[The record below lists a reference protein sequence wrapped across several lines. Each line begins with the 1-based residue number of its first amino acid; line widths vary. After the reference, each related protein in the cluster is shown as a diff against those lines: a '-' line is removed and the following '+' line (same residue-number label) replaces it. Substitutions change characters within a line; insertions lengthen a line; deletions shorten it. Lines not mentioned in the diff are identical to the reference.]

1 MLLLYKEGGESAVA
15 LYSRRGEC
23 CCSIKEMMKNM
34 PGKVWLSPP
43 PPHCV
48 LGKTCSRIIS
58 LARDLGSGTV
68 LYPANGCI
76 NRTQWSHGSILYT

>member
-34 PGKVWLSPP
+34 PGKAWLSPP
-43 PPHCV
+43 PPLIVCLVRPVPELYHWQEIWV
-48 LGKTCSRIIS
+48 P
-58 LARDLGSGTV
+58 V
-68 LYPANGCI
+68 LYCI
-76 NRTQWSHGSILYT
+76 RLMAV